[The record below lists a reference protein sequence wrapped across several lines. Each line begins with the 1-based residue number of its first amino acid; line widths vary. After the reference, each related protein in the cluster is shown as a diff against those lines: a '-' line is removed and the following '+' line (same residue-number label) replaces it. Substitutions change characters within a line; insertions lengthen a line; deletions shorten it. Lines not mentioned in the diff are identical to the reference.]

1 MTLFER
7 VLFTAGILLIFTSCS
22 TTAPE
27 YFTKPGEWDPSVLA
41 KDQEECE
48 TLATNSAPYRRAFN
62 NPFMAIFAREILVD
76 ETRDCLINLHG
87 WRSSETVQPRP

>member
-1 MTLFER
+1 MRLIA
-7 VLFTAGILLIFTSCS
+7 LCLLALLTAGCA
-22 TTAPE
+22 APE
-27 YFTKPGEWDPSVLA
+27 QVYFTKPGEWDPSVLA

-87 WRSSETVQPRP
+87 WRSSETAHPRP

>member
-1 MTLFER
+1 MRLKRLATLS
-7 VLFTAGILLIFTSCS
+7 LIALLSGSCA
-22 TTAPE
+22 APNQE

-62 NPFMAIFAREILVD
+62 NPFMAIFARDILVD
-76 ETRDCLINLHG
+76 QTRDCLINLHG